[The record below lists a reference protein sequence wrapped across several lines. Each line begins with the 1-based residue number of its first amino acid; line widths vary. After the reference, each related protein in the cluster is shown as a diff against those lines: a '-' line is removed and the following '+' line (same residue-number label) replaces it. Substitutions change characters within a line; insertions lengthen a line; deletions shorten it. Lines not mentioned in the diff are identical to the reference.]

1 MTDWT
6 KETIDTNIT
15 STGLTVDNIKID
27 SNTIS
32 STNTNGDINL
42 SPNGSGDVT
51 INAPL
56 FSVFGSTFFT
66 GEAVVMDSLTV
77 GGDLKVNGNDIK
89 GSGGSVALTLS
100 GSDVTVADNLTVTG
114 KLEIASAADDALNLS
129 GITVTDGAP
138 SGSSKSIPIKCN
150 GTEYYIQL
158 RTTAPGAP

>member
-42 SPNGSGDVT
+42 SPNGSGDVN
-51 INAPL
+51 I
-56 FSVFGSTFFT
+56 
-66 GEAVVMDSLTV
+66 
-77 GGDLKVNGNDIK
+77 GGDLQVSGNDIK

-129 GITVTDGAP
+129 GITVLDGAP